1 VVVRKGTP
9 RPNIWSSEA
18 FKRTLLAAKS
28 IAYSNP
34 ALGGA
39 SGPHF
44 AEVLERLG
52 IANEMKAKTI
62 LVITPEEVGILVANG
77 TAEIGVQQFQLLM
90 SIADIELVGPL
101 PSALQETIVF
111 SAAIMADTKNA
122 EAAKALVNFLRTP
135 EAATVIKA
143 NGMDQVT
150 NSIKIAVRTENEEAP
165 TETTLLSRWLHCL
178 GRACGEAW

>member
-1 VVVRKGTP
+1 
-9 RPNIWSSEA
+9 
-18 FKRTLLAAKS
+18 
-28 IAYSNP
+28 
-34 ALGGA
+34 
-39 SGPHF
+39 
-44 AEVLERLG
+44 
-52 IANEMKAKTI
+52 MKAKTI

-135 EAATVIKA
+135 EAAAVQARPLFERGYSSLPQCTA
-143 NGMDQVT
+143 NVAVGSLAD
-150 NSIKIAVRTENEEAP
+150 NPSPAKIDRCP
-165 TETTLLSRWLHCL
+165 LCPQ
-178 GRACGEAW
+178 